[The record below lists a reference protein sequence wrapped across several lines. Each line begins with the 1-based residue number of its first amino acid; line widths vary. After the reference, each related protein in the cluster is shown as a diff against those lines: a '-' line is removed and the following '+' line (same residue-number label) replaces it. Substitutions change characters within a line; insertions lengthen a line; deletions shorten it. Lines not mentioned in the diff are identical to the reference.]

1 MRAIRTEI
9 RSWDLHLRSDK
20 SIEDLSRMFNP
31 IVRGWLQYYGRFY
44 RSALYPLLR
53 RINAYLV
60 RWARKKYKRP
70 KTFKRARAWWK
81 AVTQR
86 EPLLFAQWRWVHS
99 FW

>member
-1 MRAIRTEI
+1 MAPPPAQHRLAGRARP
-9 RSWDLHLRSDK
+9 DDQ
-20 SIEDLSRMFNP
+20 P
-31 IVRGWLQYYGRFY
+31 IVEGWINYYGRFY
-44 RSALYPLLR
+44 RSRDPLLR

-60 RWARKKYKRP
+60 RWAGKKYKRL